1 MFEEF
6 FPPLKCQSIFSQHGV
21 WDHAFSEH
29 LSHLYSLNTIF
40 LKGTWSPTALSSGTL
55 GRLDNELVMRG
66 KTFFIILVFRAE
78 ACELILLV
86 MVMIRRWKREAVCK
100 RLQSQRKAE
109 LEETKLLFR

>member
-21 WDHAFSEH
+21 WDHAFPEH

-55 GRLDNELVMRG
+55 GRLENELVMRG
-66 KTFFIILVFRAE
+66 KTLFITLVFRAE
-78 ACELILLV
+78 ACELILLA
-86 MVMIRRWKREAVCK
+86 MVMIRRWEREAVCK